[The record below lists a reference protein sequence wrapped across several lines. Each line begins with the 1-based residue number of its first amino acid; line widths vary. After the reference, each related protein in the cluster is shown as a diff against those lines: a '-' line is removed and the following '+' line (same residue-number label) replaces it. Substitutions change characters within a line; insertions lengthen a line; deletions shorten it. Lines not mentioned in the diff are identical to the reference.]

1 MMTPEP
7 IALPA
12 SIASLTY
19 EQVAKALDHA
29 LLRPE
34 LTEREMRAGCEIA
47 REYGVASVCISP
59 ANVPLAARILQGS
72 DVHVG
77 TVIGF
82 PHGYAATG
90 IKVLEARQAMN
101 DGATELDM
109 VLNIGWLRSGL
120 DERLRD
126 DIQAVV
132 AEARGKAL
140 VKVILENAYLSD
152 DEKRR
157 GCRIVEAA
165 GADFVKTSTG
175 FAPSGATL
183 DDLRLMRASISSR
196 VQIKAAGGVRA
207 LDAVID
213 ILNVGVARIGASAS
227 KAILD
232 EFRARKAEIGA
243 SAG

>member
-1 MMTPEP
+1 MTPEP

-12 SIASLTY
+12 SIVSLTY
-19 EQVAKALDHA
+19 AQVAKALDHA

-34 LTEREMRAGCEIA
+34 LTEREMRVGCEIA

-59 ANVPLAARILQGS
+59 ANVPLAARVLQGS

-90 IKVLEARQAMN
+90 IKVLEARQ
-101 DGATELDM
+101 
-109 VLNIGWLRSGL
+109 
-120 DERLRD
+120 
-126 DIQAVV
+126 IQAVV

-165 GADFVKTSTG
+165 GADFVITSTG

-183 DDLRLMRASISSR
+183 DDLRLMRASISPH
-196 VQIKAAGGVRA
+196 VQIKAAGGVRT
-207 LDAVID
+207 LDTVIA
-213 ILNVGVARIGASAS
+213 ILNAGVARIGATAS

-243 SAG
+243 SAV